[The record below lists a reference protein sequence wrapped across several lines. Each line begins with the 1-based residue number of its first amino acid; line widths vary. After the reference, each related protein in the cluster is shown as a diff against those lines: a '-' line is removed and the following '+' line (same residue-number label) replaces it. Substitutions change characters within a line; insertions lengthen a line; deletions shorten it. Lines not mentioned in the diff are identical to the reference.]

1 MATIGDIETIAR
13 TYLRDF
19 PKFFQTSFDFVGRT
33 YELGHINID
42 SSSLWVAAYSSS
54 SGSASVISASDMSLD
69 ERNGVL
75 RLKNSYSAGTKIMV
89 EGYYYEWVTPT
100 DLSFYTKRALEKHL
114 HTINLSIEQLAD
126 VVINAIGIAAICES
140 LWALMTE
147 YSRDIDVIT
156 SESVHIPASQRFR
169 MVQGLLAQ
177 WEKEYERH
185 AANLNIGFDR
195 LEVMNLRRI
204 SRTTNRLVPLY
215 KSKELGDY
223 SPIERLWPEIDEGV
237 VTPET
242 KGDKLRED
250 VYIDT
255 HPPSG
260 PTPDAFFIGP
270 ATDMYY

>member
-1 MATIGDIETIAR
+1 MANFENITEIAR

-19 PKFFQTSFDFVGRT
+19 PKFFQTTFDAAGRT
-33 YELGHINID
+33 YELGHTNID
-42 SSSLWVAAYSSS
+42 STSLWVAKFV
-54 SGSASVISASDMSLD
+54 SGGATTELTSADYSLD

-75 RLKNSYSAGTKIMV
+75 RLATLPASNTKLMI

-100 DLSFYTKRALEKHL
+100 DLDFYGHRALEKHL
-114 HTINLSIEQLAD
+114 HAINIPLERLAD
-126 VVINAIGIAAICES
+126 VVINAIGIATICEC

-169 MVQGLLAQ
+169 MAQGLLSQ
-177 WEKEYERH
+177 WEAEYQRH

-204 SRTTNRLVPLY
+204 SRTTNRFVPLY

-223 SPIERLWPEIDEGV
+223 APIERLWPEIDNGV
-237 VTPET
+237 ITPET
-242 KGDKLRED
+242 NDDNLRED
-250 VYIDT
+250 VFIDGL
-255 HPPSG
+255 PPGGVNNDS
-260 PTPDAFFIGP
+260 F
-270 ATDMYY
+270 YY

>member
-1 MATIGDIETIAR
+1 MATQADIETIAR

-19 PKFFQTSFDFVGRT
+19 PKFFQASFDVVGRT
-33 YELGHINID
+33 YELDHINID
-42 SSSLWVAAYSSS
+42 SESLWVAVYTSGSGSASALSSSQYNIDERNGILRLAGAYSSS
-54 SGSASVISASDMSLD
+54 
-69 ERNGVL
+69 
-75 RLKNSYSAGTKIMV
+75 TKVMV

-100 DLSFYTKRALEKHL
+100 DLTFYAKRALEKHL
-114 HTINLSIEQLAD
+114 HTINLSVEQLSD

-169 MVQGLLAQ
+169 MVQSLLSQ
-177 WEKEYERH
+177 WEGEYRRH
-185 AANLNIGFDR
+185 ATSLNIGFDR
-195 LEVMNLRRI
+195 LEVFNLRRT

-223 SPIERLWPEIDEGV
+223 SPMERQWPEIDEGI

-242 KGDKLRED
+242 KGDNLRED

-255 HPPSG
+255 NPPMGS
-260 PTPDAFFIGP
+260 TTNAF
-270 ATDMYY
+270 Y

>member
-1 MATIGDIETIAR
+1 MATITDIENIAR

-19 PKFFQTSFDFVGRT
+19 PRFFQTSFDVVGRT
-33 YELGHINID
+33 YDLSHINID
-42 SSSLWVAAYSSS
+42 SESLWVAVYTTG
-54 SGSASVISASDMSLD
+54 SGSASALTSSQYTID
-69 ERNGVL
+69 ERNGIL
-75 RLKNSYSAGTKIMV
+75 RLAGSYSAGTKVMV

-100 DLSFYTKRALEKHL
+100 DLSFYTQRALEKHL
-114 HTINLSIEQLAD
+114 HTINLSVEQLAD
-126 VVINAIGIAAICES
+126 VVINAIGIASICEC

-195 LEVMNLRRI
+195 LEVMNLRRV

-215 KSKELGDY
+215 KQKEIGDF
-223 SPIERLWPEIDEGV
+223 SPLERLWPEIDDGV

-242 KGDKLRED
+242 KGDRLRED
-250 VYIDT
+250 VYVDT
-255 HPPSG
+255 TPPSG
-260 PTPDAFFIGP
+260 ATTNAF
-270 ATDMYY
+270 Y